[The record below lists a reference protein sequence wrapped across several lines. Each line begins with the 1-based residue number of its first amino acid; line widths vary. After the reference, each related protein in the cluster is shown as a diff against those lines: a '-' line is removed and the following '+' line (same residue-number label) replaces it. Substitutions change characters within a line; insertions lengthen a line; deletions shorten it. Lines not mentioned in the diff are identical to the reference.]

1 MRPGVVAVDGG
12 RIQELRS
19 DGGHG
24 SLDLGD
30 RLLLPGMVDLHGDAF
45 ERQWMPRSGVFFP
58 LDVALWDSDRQLL
71 ANGITT
77 AYHGLTV
84 SWEPGLRGIEHG
96 RLMVAAIDRMRPL
109 LQCDTRLHLRYEL
122 YALQETAE
130 ILNWIRAGKVHLV
143 GFNDHLE
150 MIAAK
155 LGKGAK
161 GAQYAER
168 SGLTMEAF
176 GDLLASTRA
185 RQAEVWP
192 AVEAVAEAA
201 RMAGI
206 SMASHDDECPAMSE
220 RFRLIGSSICEFPLD
235 EATARAAQ
243 DAGQEVILGGPNIVR
258 GQSHIRRLG
267 ATEALRRGVGTILT
281 SDYYYPALLHAAF
294 RLVRDE
300 VLPFGSAWALVSSAP
315 ARAARLED
323 RGRIEAGLRAD
334 LIVVDDSQASL
345 PRVSMAVVEGRLAHL
360 GDPGIWNG

>member
-1 MRPGVVAVDGG
+1 MDGG
-12 RIQELRS
+12 RIQEIRGDS
-19 DGGHG
+19 AYGA
-24 SLDLGD
+24 LDLEK

-58 LDVALWDSDRQLL
+58 LDVALVDSDRQLL
-71 ANGITT
+71 TNGITT

-96 RLMVAAIDRMRPL
+96 RLMVTALDRIRPV

-122 YALQETAE
+122 FALNETAE
-130 ILNWIRAGKVHLV
+130 ILDWIRDGKVHLV

-155 LGKGAK
+155 LDKGAK

-176 GDLLASTRA
+176 RALLDSTRD

-192 AVEAVAEAA
+192 AVEAVAAA
-201 RMAGI
+201 SREAGI
-206 SMASHDDECPAMSE
+206 PMASHDDETPAMCE
-220 RFRLIGSSICEFPLD
+220 RFRRVGSSICEFPFD
-235 EATARAAQ
+235 EETAQAAQ
-243 DAGQEVILGGPNIVR
+243 MAGQEVILGGPNIVR
-258 GQSHIRRLG
+258 GKSHIRRLG
-267 ATEALRRGVGTILT
+267 ATEALHKGLGTILT
-281 SDYYYPALLHAAF
+281 SDYYYPSLLHAAF
-294 RLVRDE
+294 RLVRDG
-300 VLPFGSAWALVSSAP
+300 VLPFGAAWALVSSAP
-315 ARAARLED
+315 AHAARLED

-334 LIVVDDSQASL
+334 LIVVDDSQESL

-360 GDPGIWNG
+360 GDPGVWNG